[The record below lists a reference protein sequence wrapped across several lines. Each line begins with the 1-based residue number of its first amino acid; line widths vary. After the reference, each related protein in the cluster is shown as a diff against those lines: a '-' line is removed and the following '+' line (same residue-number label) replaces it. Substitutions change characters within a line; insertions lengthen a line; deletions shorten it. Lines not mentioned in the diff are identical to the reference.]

1 MKKIIFAGLLAISA
15 IAFSQQ
21 QASAWVNTRFS
32 VGLNWEMQSGGNNL
46 LWGAWR
52 NGQPP
57 GPEAFGGGGGGFG
70 YGQGFGAPMPYPY
83 GHGFGP
89 APQGPAPMPVGTGEP
104 PIAGSFSNPFQYAT
118 YSRPVYYYVPG
129 R

>member
-1 MKKIIFAGLLAISA
+1 MNKIFLAGLLAVGT
-15 IAFSQQ
+15 IAVSCQ

-57 GPEAFGGGGGGFG
+57 GPEAFGGGGGHG
-70 YGQGFGAPMPYPY
+70 YGYGGGFPAPSYGMPMPQN
-83 GHGFGP
+83 FGP
-89 APQGPAPMPVGTGEP
+89 APQGPMPPAPTFTGEP
-104 PIAGSFSNPFQYAT
+104 PIAGTFASPFQFAT
-118 YSRPVYYYVPG
+118 YPRPVNG